1 MRECLN
7 AGAGEKFVSEAA
19 WCRLN
24 RLVLGK
30 LLSKL
35 GYEVVY
41 GTNGVEAVQQF
52 SQSMTAKRDEQD
64 GLFCILMVRFPSC
77 GPALSLD
84 LYLLQWLVRA
94 LKDRRRNPRWYC
106 MHAGVVDVYLTG

>member
-1 MRECLN
+1 MLGLVRSL
-7 AGAGEKFVSEAA
+7 VSESA

-30 LLSKL
+30 LLSAL
-35 GYEVVY
+35 GYEVMY
-41 GTNGVEAVQQF
+41 GTNGIEAVQSF

-64 GLFCILMVRFPSC
+64 GLFCILMVRLPSG

-84 LYLLQWLVRA
+84 SYLLHSKDQRRKPRSYRMQVWLMS
-94 LKDRRRNPRWYC
+94 P
-106 MHAGVVDVYLTG
+106 